1 MPPISVSSSK
11 PPTSNSGTR
20 SSSTSNSSSSS
31 SPSSGAIAGIVV
43 GCTVVLVLLL
53 VLAVWAHKSRKSRLE
68 KNEHA
73 GKDEKDVEAGKAGA
87 ETGDVGTGLGGH
99 GTAEAAAAAVAAA
112 AVRQEE
118 AVAAA
123 AAAVAEARP
132 MVCRQY
138 SLAEVAAATGE
149 WAEANRIGSGSFGD
163 VYKGANPTAPHDI
176 WAVKRAKILTNDFK
190 REVNEMAT
198 KNHPNLVRLLGYCF
212 DMNHTTERIEQI
224 VIYEFMSNG
233 DLERWIGPHA
243 PKQLTIRQRLDVMI
257 GMAQG
262 LQYLHGFGIVHRDIK
277 PANVL
282 LDNKMQVCEQCGIGQ
297 VAPLIAAGD
306 VSAFKDPH
314 LQAPDDLVLRMAKL
328 AISCTVMP
336 TASRPSMNR
345 ILAEL
350 LEMKDEFLGAES
362 NRMAEKIDRELESSS
377 EIDFIKE
384 LARAQGMGS
393 SIGLSSGNV
402 DC

>member
-1 MPPISVSSSK
+1 MCPNFCA
-11 PPTSNSGTR
+11 TC
-20 SSSTSNSSSSS
+20 
-31 SPSSGAIAGIVV
+31 SPSY
-43 GCTVVLVLLL
+43 
-53 VLAVWAHKSRKSRLE
+53 R
-68 KNEHA
+68 
-73 GKDEKDVEAGKAGA
+73 
-87 ETGDVGTGLGGH
+87 LGGH

-297 VAPLIAAGD
+297 ARIADFGLVRMGEGTSVIATRVMGTPGYVDPAYYKSQKATPMADVHSFGVVMLTVITARKAVYMVDSDQHNLKTWVAPLIAAGD